1 MTLYGTFPLLVP
13 GSTESTSVYGL
24 KKTSGTILFKA
35 GEEASALSLA
45 EQSGSVFPDP
55 QIRTTDIGLLEMS
68 FDAYTETADTDTGVT
83 SGVFGTEVLN
93 LSKSFESTITQ
104 AVGNNPPA
112 PITYNWTITEIWI
125 ADSFTGRKVVEARF
139 GSVSFTVSEKLL
151 NKRLLKRIITGKLPT
166 GGAGTRTLSITWTS
180 QVSSVTRRNFGSF
193 DEVDIVSSLKAEI
206 A

>member
-24 KKTSGTILFKA
+24 KKTSGTILFKP
-35 GEEASALSLA
+35 GEEGAALTLA

-55 QIRTTDIGLLEMS
+55 QVRTTDMGLLEMS
-68 FDAYTETADTDTGVT
+68 FDSYTDTGVT

-93 LSKSFESTITQ
+93 LLKSFESTITQ

-112 PITYNWTITEIWI
+112 PITYNWTVTEIWL
-125 ADSFTGRKVVEARF
+125 ADSFTERKVLAATL
-139 GSVSFTVSEKLL
+139 GSVFLTVSQNLL
-151 NKRLLKRIITGKLPT
+151 NKRMLKRVITGKRPS
-166 GGAGTRTLSITWTS
+166 GGASSLSITWAT

-193 DEVDIVSSLKAEI
+193 DEVDIVSSLSATI
-206 A
+206 S

>member
-1 MTLYGTFPLLVP
+1 MTLYGTFPLLLPNKTV
-13 GSTESTSVYGL
+13 SVSLYGL
-24 KKTSGTILFKA
+24 QKTSGTILFKA
-35 GEEASALSLA
+35 GEEGAALTLA
-45 EQSGSVFPDP
+45 EESGSVFPDP
-55 QIRTTDIGLLEMS
+55 QVRTTDMGLLEMS
-68 FDAYTETADTDTGVT
+68 FDAYTDTGST

-125 ADSFTGRKVVEARF
+125 ADSFTERKVLAATL
-139 GSVSFTVSEKLL
+139 GSVFLTVSQNSL
-151 NKRLLKRIITGKLPT
+151 NKRMLKRITTGKRPS
-166 GGAGTRTLSITWTS
+166 GGASSLPITWAT

-206 A
+206 V

>member
-1 MTLYGTFPLLVP
+1 MTLYGTFPLLGP

-35 GEEASALSLA
+35 GEEGAALTLA

-55 QIRTTDIGLLEMS
+55 QVRTTDMGLLEMS
-68 FDAYTETADTDTGVT
+68 FDAYTDTGVT

-112 PITYNWTITEIWI
+112 PITYNWTVTEIWL
-125 ADSFTGRKVVEARF
+125 ADSFTERKVLAATL
-139 GSVSFTVSEKLL
+139 GSVFLTVSQNSL
-151 NKRLLKRIITGKLPT
+151 NKRRLKRIITGKRPN
-166 GGAGTRTLSITWTS
+166 GGVNDLSITWTS
-180 QVSSVTRRNFGSF
+180 QVSGVTRRNFGSF
-193 DEVDIVSSLKAEI
+193 DEVDIVTSLSATI
-206 A
+206 S

>member
-55 QIRTTDIGLLEMS
+55 QIRTTDMGLLEMS
-68 FDAYTETADTDTGVT
+68 FDAYTDTGET
-83 SGVFGTEVLN
+83 SGVFGTEILN
-93 LSKSFESTITQ
+93 ISKSFQATVTQ
-104 AVGNNPPA
+104 VD
-112 PITYNWTITEIWI
+112 YNWTVTEIWI
-125 ADSFTGRKVVEARF
+125 ADSFTERKVLSANLGGAF
-139 GSVSFTVSEKLL
+139 LTVSQKIL
-151 NKRLLKRIITGKLPT
+151 NRRMLRREFRGNMPSVGTNSFGINLPIFWVT
-166 GGAGTRTLSITWTS
+166 EI
-180 QVSSVTRRNFGSF
+180 SSVTRRNFGAF
-193 DEVDIVSSLKAEI
+193 DEVDIVNSLTATI